1 METQDFFGSS
11 CTTIQKLKAEGKLK
25 WFSVPLHAPANSLS
39 HHPFCLTGGISMVLW
54 KNDPRRTLRPAF
66 IIIWALPRPSWETRN
81 LINISPKEDTE
92 MATCYDRRCS
102 MSQLQKWNQHHNE
115 ISLRYHKNKNIRWQ
129 SLARI
134 WGNWTTHALL
144 IEDRIVMPPW
154 KANMEDD
161 QITKNKKLLND
172 SSIPLLCIYPDM
184 YSQ

>member
-1 METQDFFGSS
+1 M
-11 CTTIQKLKAEGKLK
+11 
-25 WFSVPLHAPANSLS
+25 
-39 HHPFCLTGGISMVLW
+39 
-54 KNDPRRTLRPAF
+54 
-66 IIIWALPRPSWETRN
+66 
-81 LINISPKEDTE
+81 
-92 MATCYDRRCS
+92 
-102 MSQLQKWNQHHNE
+102 
-115 ISLRYHKNKNIRWQ
+115 
-129 SLARI
+129 